1 MSARL
6 RKGIIAEPKECSM
19 FVRSATTFLIT
30 EFKEILRP
38 TIFFA
43 IGFNLILL
51 TTNLVL
57 RGYGDR
63 FSSFLLATAYAF
75 LVGKAVVLAN
85 AMPILRRLDTAP
97 LIQPV
102 LFKSAIY
109 FVVTFLVRVLEKLG
123 EYLFHGGTLGGIPNY
138 ITNNFTWDRFIAIQL
153 WVLVLFLIYNFLSE
167 LDALFGDG
175 ELARILFTRRS
186 TELKH
191 TRRQRIR
198 TLVRLSRLMDSHA
211 VDELRDGTTAAHAEM
226 MSLLAGL
233 TSSGSLPQSRPKL

>member
-97 LIQPV
+97 LIQ
-102 LFKSAIY
+102 
-109 FVVTFLVRVLEKLG
+109 
-123 EYLFHGGTLGGIPNY
+123 
-138 ITNNFTWDRFIAIQL
+138 
-153 WVLVLFLIYNFLSE
+153 
-167 LDALFGDG
+167 
-175 ELARILFTRRS
+175 
-186 TELKH
+186 
-191 TRRQRIR
+191 
-198 TLVRLSRLMDSHA
+198 
-211 VDELRDGTTAAHAEM
+211 
-226 MSLLAGL
+226 
-233 TSSGSLPQSRPKL
+233 